1 MLMIDVLGGVAV
13 LVDSVER
20 ETIFIAGVDGVT
32 FAQRTTVD
40 YDVYDLSDVEDVI
53 DLLCLLA

>member
-13 LVDSVER
+13 LVNNVKH
-20 ETIFIAGVDGVT
+20 ETIFIAGVEGVT

-40 YDVYDLSDVEDVI
+40 YDVYDLSDPEDVI